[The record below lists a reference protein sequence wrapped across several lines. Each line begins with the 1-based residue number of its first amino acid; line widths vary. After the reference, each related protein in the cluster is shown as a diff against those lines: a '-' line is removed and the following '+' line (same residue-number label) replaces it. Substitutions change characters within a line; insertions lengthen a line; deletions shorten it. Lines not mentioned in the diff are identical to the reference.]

1 MRRLSTWA
9 LLGSILFSLV
19 GCASTDLVS
28 TWKEPGAGPIAF
40 HKVLALAVAKDES
53 VRRAMEDTMVKRMKN
68 AEPAYRTI
76 PTRDLESPETVK
88 PAIRSSGAD
97 GLVMVRVIGVTTEVS
112 RQPGDYQWK
121 PTSSP
126 YLWDGWGGSWYAVY
140 DPGVEV
146 KERFVVVEVNVYSI
160 ESGKLLWASRSRT
173 AEPRSM
179 NALVESIADA
189 NAEAM
194 KKAGLL

>member
-1 MRRLSTWA
+1 MRRSSTWA
-9 LLGSILFSLV
+9 LLGPITLLLAS
-19 GCASTDLVS
+19 CASTDLLS
-28 TWKEPGAGPIAF
+28 TWKEPGAGPLAF
-40 HKVLALAVAKDES
+40 RKVIALAVTKDES
-53 VRRAMEDTMVKRMKN
+53 MRRSMEDAMVKRRKA
-68 AEPAYRTI
+68 AEPAYETI
-76 PTRDLESPETVK
+76 PTRDLETPDKVK
-88 PAIRSSGAD
+88 AALRSSGAD
-97 GLVMVRVIGVTTEVS
+97 GLVMMRVIGVTTEIS

-121 PTSSP
+121 PSSSP

-189 NAEAM
+189 NSEAM

>member
-1 MRRLSTWA
+1 MRRSSTWA
-9 LLGSILFSLV
+9 LLGSITLALA
-19 GCASTDLVS
+19 GCASTDLIS
-28 TWKEPGAGPIAF
+28 TWKEPSAGPIAF
-40 HKVLALAVAKDES
+40 RKVLALAITKDES
-53 VRRAMEDTMVKRMKN
+53 VRRTMEDTMVKRMKS
-68 AEPAYRTI
+68 AEPAYKTI
-76 PTRDLESPETVK
+76 PTRDLESPDKVK
-88 PAIRSSGAD
+88 GGIRASGAD
-97 GLVMVRVIGVTTEVS
+97 GLVMVRVIGTTTEVS

-126 YLWDGWGGSWYAVY
+126 YLWGGWGGSWYAVY

-146 KERFVVVEVNVYSI
+146 KEKFVVVEVNVYSI

-179 NALVESIADA
+179 GALVESIADA
-189 NAEAM
+189 NGEAM

>member
-1 MRRLSTWA
+1 MRRSSTWA
-9 LLGSILFSLV
+9 LLGSISLLLAS
-19 GCASTDLVS
+19 CASTDLVS
-28 TWKEPGAGPIAF
+28 TWKEPSTERLAF
-40 HKVLALAVAKDES
+40 RKVIALAVTKDES
-53 VRRAMEDTMVKRMKN
+53 VRRTMEDTMVKRMKA
-68 AEPAYRTI
+68 AEPAYETI
-76 PTRDLESPETVK
+76 PTRDLETPEKVK
-88 PAIRSSGAD
+88 AAIRSSGAD
-97 GLVMVRVIGVTTEVS
+97 GLVMVRVIGTTTEIS
-112 RQPGDYQWK
+112 HQPGNYQWK

>member
-1 MRRLSTWA
+1 MRWSSTWA
-9 LLGSILFSLV
+9 LLGSIWLWLA

-28 TWKEPGAGPIAF
+28 TWKDPGAGPLAF
-40 HKVLALAVAKDES
+40 RRVIALAVTKDES
-53 VRRAMEDTMVKRMKN
+53 VRRTMEDTMVKRMKS
-68 AEPAYRTI
+68 AEPAYQTI
-76 PTRDLESPETVK
+76 PTRDLENQDK
-88 PAIRSSGAD
+88 LKAAIRTSGAD

-140 DPGVEV
+140 DPGIEV

-179 NALVESIADA
+179 KVLVESIADA

>member
-1 MRRLSTWA
+1 MRRSSTWV
-9 LLGSILFSLV
+9 LLGSIWLWLA

-28 TWKEPGAGPIAF
+28 TWKEPSAGPLGF
-40 HKVLALAVAKDES
+40 RKVIALAVTKEES
-53 VRRAMEDTMVKRMKN
+53 VRRTMEDTMVKRMKS
-68 AEPAYRTI
+68 AVPAYQTI
-76 PTRDLESPETVK
+76 PTRDLETPDKVK
-88 PAIRSSGAD
+88 AAIRSSGAD

-121 PTSSP
+121 PSSSP

-179 NALVESIADA
+179 GALVESIADA